1 MFKPQYVIFF
11 SDHDSK
17 SSADDIPYD
26 PEDDSQLPYKKAKS
40 DREDKKSQDKP
51 SVTTVTELIG
61 RISKCNSPAESTA
74 LTVAALAT
82 LKSTQE
88 KRRFLLDLTSKVE
101 EQKKLLEKK
110 EVAKLTARTLVSAIY
125 AISAASKALIPVAK
139 VAAKT
144 GSLPSAS
151 LTAAST
157 TESPTTSTPLKSDT
171 VVQSSSEKKVV
182 VSPSLISTAPSDSV
196 TEIKTSTISSDI
208 TVTSI
213 AQADFSMVEMNSG
226 QDVDMRIGTRPP
238 VSSRISGET
247 ITSVEKN
254 VQPPNFYVENPSISM
269 QDTPLEESSKP
280 VNPSEMPEAL
290 KSLFSI
296 MPSAN
301 YNFMSN
307 IKDSSEKDTKET
319 EVVDS
324 YSTSSG
330 QLSST
335 QSEEVVE
342 EEAEAPKGKKN
353 TFNVSLL
360 DFDYG
365 DSDSD
370 GEDSS
375 KVPHRSK
382 PGKRSPSGSGEG
394 TEGKGNSES
403 SGKCK
408 QTYISFINK
417 YFIAL
422 G

>member
-1 MFKPQYVIFF
+1 MKFFF

-26 PEDDSQLPYKKAKS
+26 PEDDSQLPYKKAKL

-51 SVTTVTELIG
+51 SPTSVTELIG

-139 VAAKT
+139 VATKT

-151 LTAAST
+151 QTAASS
-157 TESPTTSTPLKSDT
+157 TESLTTITPLKSDT
-171 VVQSSSEKKVV
+171 VVQSSSEKQVV
-182 VSPSLISTAPSDSV
+182 VSSSLISTAPSDSV

-208 TVTSI
+208 SVTSMV
-213 AQADFSMVEMNSG
+213 QADFSMEEMNSG

-238 VSSRISGET
+238 VSSRISEET
-247 ITSVEKN
+247 ITGVEKN
-254 VQPPNFYVENPSISM
+254 VTPPNFYVENPSISK

-301 YNFMSN
+301 YNYMSN

-319 EVVDS
+319 EVVES

-335 QSEEVVE
+335 QSEEVE
-342 EEAEAPKGKKN
+342 ELEAPKRKKN

-370 GEDSS
+370 GEDSN
-375 KVPHRSK
+375 KIPHRSK
-382 PGKRSPSGSGEG
+382 PGKQSPSGSGEG
-394 TEGKGNSES
+394 TEGKANTES
-403 SGKCK
+403 NGKCNH
-408 QTYISFINK
+408 TNIDF
-417 YFIAL
+417 
-422 G
+422 

>member
-1 MFKPQYVIFF
+1 MKFFF

-26 PEDDSQLPYKKAKS
+26 PEDDSQLPYKKAKL

-51 SVTTVTELIG
+51 SPTSVTELIG

-139 VAAKT
+139 VATKT

-151 LTAAST
+151 QTAASS
-157 TESPTTSTPLKSDT
+157 TESLTTITPLKSDT
-171 VVQSSSEKKVV
+171 VVQSSSEKQVV
-182 VSPSLISTAPSDSV
+182 VSSSLISTAPSDSV

-208 TVTSI
+208 SVTSMV
-213 AQADFSMVEMNSG
+213 QADFSMEEMNSG

-238 VSSRISGET
+238 VSSRISEET
-247 ITSVEKN
+247 ITGVEKN
-254 VQPPNFYVENPSISM
+254 VTPPNFYVENPSISK

-301 YNFMSN
+301 YNYMSN

-335 QSEEVVE
+335 QSEEVE
-342 EEAEAPKGKKN
+342 ELEAPKGKKN

-370 GEDSS
+370 GEDSN
-375 KVPHRSK
+375 KAPHRSK
-382 PGKRSPSGSGEG
+382 PGKQSPSGSGEG
-394 TEGKGNSES
+394 TEGKANTES
-403 SGKCK
+403 NGKCNH
-408 QTYISFINK
+408 TNIDF
-417 YFIAL
+417 
-422 G
+422 

>member
-1 MFKPQYVIFF
+1 MKYFF

-26 PEDDSQLPYKKAKS
+26 PEDDSQLPYKKAKL

-51 SVTTVTELIG
+51 SPTSVTELIG

-139 VAAKT
+139 VATKT

-151 LTAAST
+151 QTATSS
-157 TESPTTSTPLKSDT
+157 TESPTTITPLKSDK
-171 VVQSSSEKKVV
+171 VVQSSSEKQVV
-182 VSPSLISTAPSDSV
+182 VSSSLISTAPSDSV

-208 TVTSI
+208 SVTSMV
-213 AQADFSMVEMNSG
+213 QADFSMEEMNSG

-238 VSSRISGET
+238 VSSRISEET
-247 ITSVEKN
+247 ITGVEKN
-254 VQPPNFYVENPSISM
+254 VTPPNFYVENPSISK

-301 YNFMSN
+301 YNYMSN

-335 QSEEVVE
+335 QSEEVE
-342 EEAEAPKGKKN
+342 ELEAPKGKKN

-370 GEDSS
+370 GEDSN
-375 KVPHRSK
+375 KAPHRSK

-394 TEGKGNSES
+394 TEGKANTES
-403 SGKCK
+403 NGKCNH
-408 QTYISFINK
+408 TNIDF
-417 YFIAL
+417 
-422 G
+422 

>member
-1 MFKPQYVIFF
+1 MKYFF

-26 PEDDSQLPYKKAKS
+26 PEDDSQLPYKKAKL

-51 SVTTVTELIG
+51 SPTSVTELIG

-139 VAAKT
+139 VATKT

-151 LTAAST
+151 QTATSS
-157 TESPTTSTPLKSDT
+157 TESLTTITPLKSDK
-171 VVQSSSEKKVV
+171 VVQSSSEKQVV
-182 VSPSLISTAPSDSV
+182 VSSSLISTAPSDSV

-208 TVTSI
+208 SVTSMV
-213 AQADFSMVEMNSG
+213 QADFSMEEMNSG

-238 VSSRISGET
+238 VSSRISEET

-254 VQPPNFYVENPSISM
+254 VTPPNFYVENPSISK

-301 YNFMSN
+301 YNYMSN

-335 QSEEVVE
+335 QSEEAAE
-342 EEAEAPKGKKN
+342 ELEAPKGKKN

-370 GEDSS
+370 GEDSN
-375 KVPHRSK
+375 KAPHRSK
-382 PGKRSPSGSGEG
+382 PGKRSPSESGEG
-394 TEGKGNSES
+394 TEGKANTES
-403 SGKCK
+403 NGKCNH
-408 QTYISFINK
+408 TNIDF
-417 YFIAL
+417 
-422 G
+422 

>member
-1 MFKPQYVIFF
+1 MKFFF

-26 PEDDSQLPYKKAKS
+26 PEDDSQLPYKKAKL

-51 SVTTVTELIG
+51 SPTSVTELIG

-139 VAAKT
+139 VATKT

-151 LTAAST
+151 QTAASS
-157 TESPTTSTPLKSDT
+157 TESLTTITPLKSDT
-171 VVQSSSEKKVV
+171 VVQSSSEKQVV
-182 VSPSLISTAPSDSV
+182 VSSSLISTAPSDSV

-208 TVTSI
+208 SVTSMV
-213 AQADFSMVEMNSG
+213 QADFSMEEMNSG

-238 VSSRISGET
+238 VSSRISEET
-247 ITSVEKN
+247 ITGVEKN
-254 VQPPNFYVENPSISM
+254 VTPPNFYVENPSISK

-301 YNFMSN
+301 YNYMSN

-335 QSEEVVE
+335 QSEEVE
-342 EEAEAPKGKKN
+342 ELEAPKGKKN

-370 GEDSS
+370 GEDSN
-375 KVPHRSK
+375 KAPHRSK

-394 TEGKGNSES
+394 TEGKANTES
-403 SGKCK
+403 NGKCNH
-408 QTYISFINK
+408 TNIDF
-417 YFIAL
+417 
-422 G
+422 

>member
-1 MFKPQYVIFF
+1 MKYFF

-26 PEDDSQLPYKKAKS
+26 PEDDSQLPYKKAKL

-51 SVTTVTELIG
+51 SPTSVTELIG

-139 VAAKT
+139 VATKT

-151 LTAAST
+151 QTATSS
-157 TESPTTSTPLKSDT
+157 TESLTTITPLKSDT
-171 VVQSSSEKKVV
+171 VVQSSSEKQVV
-182 VSPSLISTAPSDSV
+182 VSSSLISTAPSDSV

-208 TVTSI
+208 SVTSMV
-213 AQADFSMVEMNSG
+213 QADFSMEEMNSG

-238 VSSRISGET
+238 VSSRISEET
-247 ITSVEKN
+247 ITGVEKN
-254 VQPPNFYVENPSISM
+254 VTPPNFYVENPSISK

-301 YNFMSN
+301 YNYMSN

-335 QSEEVVE
+335 QSEEVE
-342 EEAEAPKGKKN
+342 ELEAPKGKKN

-370 GEDSS
+370 GEDSN
-375 KVPHRSK
+375 KAPHRSK

-394 TEGKGNSES
+394 TEGKANTES
-403 SGKCK
+403 NGKCNH
-408 QTYISFINK
+408 TNIDF
-417 YFIAL
+417 
-422 G
+422 

>member
-1 MFKPQYVIFF
+1 MKYFF

-26 PEDDSQLPYKKAKS
+26 PEDDSQLPYKKAKL
-40 DREDKKSQDKP
+40 DREDKKLQDKP
-51 SVTTVTELIG
+51 SPTSVTELIG

-139 VAAKT
+139 VATKT

-151 LTAAST
+151 QTAASS
-157 TESPTTSTPLKSDT
+157 TESLTTITPLKSDK
-171 VVQSSSEKKVV
+171 VVQSSSEKQVV
-182 VSPSLISTAPSDSV
+182 VSSSLISTAPSDSV

-208 TVTSI
+208 SVTSMV
-213 AQADFSMVEMNSG
+213 QADFSMEEMNSG

-238 VSSRISGET
+238 VSSRISEET
-247 ITSVEKN
+247 ITGVEKN
-254 VQPPNFYVENPSISM
+254 VTPPNFYVENPSISK

-301 YNFMSN
+301 YNYMSN

-335 QSEEVVE
+335 QSEEVE
-342 EEAEAPKGKKN
+342 ELEAPKGKKN

-370 GEDSS
+370 GEDSN
-375 KVPHRSK
+375 KAPHRSK

-394 TEGKGNSES
+394 TEGKANTES
-403 SGKCK
+403 NGKCNH
-408 QTYISFINK
+408 TNIDF
-417 YFIAL
+417 
-422 G
+422 

>member
-1 MFKPQYVIFF
+1 MKFFF

-26 PEDDSQLPYKKAKS
+26 PEDDSQLPYKKAKL

-51 SVTTVTELIG
+51 SPTSVTELIG

-139 VAAKT
+139 VATKT

-151 LTAAST
+151 QTATSS
-157 TESPTTSTPLKSDT
+157 TESPTTITPLKSDK
-171 VVQSSSEKKVV
+171 VVQSSSEKQVV
-182 VSPSLISTAPSDSV
+182 VSSSLISTAPSDSV

-208 TVTSI
+208 SVTSMV
-213 AQADFSMVEMNSG
+213 QADFSMEEMNSG

-238 VSSRISGET
+238 VSSRISEET
-247 ITSVEKN
+247 ITGVEKN
-254 VQPPNFYVENPSISM
+254 VTPPNFYVENPSISK

-301 YNFMSN
+301 YNYMSN

-335 QSEEVVE
+335 QSEEVE
-342 EEAEAPKGKKN
+342 ELEAPKGKKN

-370 GEDSS
+370 GEDSN
-375 KVPHRSK
+375 KAPHRSK

-394 TEGKGNSES
+394 TEGKANTES
-403 SGKCK
+403 NGKCNH
-408 QTYISFINK
+408 TNIDF
-417 YFIAL
+417 
-422 G
+422 

>member
-1 MFKPQYVIFF
+1 MKFFF

-26 PEDDSQLPYKKAKS
+26 PEDDSQLPYKKAKL

-51 SVTTVTELIG
+51 SPTSVTELIG

-139 VAAKT
+139 VATKT

-151 LTAAST
+151 QTATSS
-157 TESPTTSTPLKSDT
+157 TESLTTITPLKSDK
-171 VVQSSSEKKVV
+171 VVQSSSEKQVV
-182 VSPSLISTAPSDSV
+182 VSSSLISTAPSDSV

-208 TVTSI
+208 SVTSMV
-213 AQADFSMVEMNSG
+213 QADFSMEEMNSG

-238 VSSRISGET
+238 VSSRISEET
-247 ITSVEKN
+247 ITGVEKN
-254 VQPPNFYVENPSISM
+254 VTPPNFYVENPSISK

-301 YNFMSN
+301 YNYMSN

-335 QSEEVVE
+335 QSEEVE
-342 EEAEAPKGKKN
+342 ELEAPKGKKN

-370 GEDSS
+370 GEDSN
-375 KVPHRSK
+375 KAPHRSK

-394 TEGKGNSES
+394 TEGKANTES
-403 SGKCK
+403 NGKCNH
-408 QTYISFINK
+408 TNIDF
-417 YFIAL
+417 
-422 G
+422 

>member
-1 MFKPQYVIFF
+1 MKFFF

-26 PEDDSQLPYKKAKS
+26 PEDDSQLPYKKAKL

-51 SVTTVTELIG
+51 SPTSVTELIG

-139 VAAKT
+139 VATKT

-151 LTAAST
+151 QTAAAST
-157 TESPTTSTPLKSDT
+157 ESLTTITPLKSDT
-171 VVQSSSEKKVV
+171 VVQSSSEKQVV
-182 VSPSLISTAPSDSV
+182 VSSSLISTAPSDSV

-208 TVTSI
+208 SVTSMV
-213 AQADFSMVEMNSG
+213 QADFSMEEMNSG

-238 VSSRISGET
+238 VSSRISEET
-247 ITSVEKN
+247 ITGVEKN
-254 VQPPNFYVENPSISM
+254 VTPPNFYVENPSISK

-301 YNFMSN
+301 YNYMSN

-335 QSEEVVE
+335 QSEEVE
-342 EEAEAPKGKKN
+342 ELEAPKGKKN

-370 GEDSS
+370 GEDSN
-375 KVPHRSK
+375 KIPHRSK
-382 PGKRSPSGSGEG
+382 PGKQSPSGSGEG
-394 TEGKGNSES
+394 TEGKANTES
-403 SGKCK
+403 NGKCNH
-408 QTYISFINK
+408 TNIDF
-417 YFIAL
+417 
-422 G
+422 

>member
-1 MFKPQYVIFF
+1 MKFFF

-26 PEDDSQLPYKKAKS
+26 PEDDSQLPYKKAKL
-40 DREDKKSQDKP
+40 DREDKKLQDKP
-51 SVTTVTELIG
+51 SPTSVTELIG

-139 VAAKT
+139 VATKT

-151 LTAAST
+151 QTAASS
-157 TESPTTSTPLKSDT
+157 TESLTTITPLKSDT
-171 VVQSSSEKKVV
+171 VVQSSSEKQVV
-182 VSPSLISTAPSDSV
+182 VSSSLISTAPSDSV

-208 TVTSI
+208 SVTSMV
-213 AQADFSMVEMNSG
+213 QADFSMEEMNSG

-238 VSSRISGET
+238 VSSRISEET
-247 ITSVEKN
+247 ITGVEKN
-254 VQPPNFYVENPSISM
+254 VTPPNFYVENPSISK

-301 YNFMSN
+301 YNYMSN

-335 QSEEVVE
+335 QSEEVE
-342 EEAEAPKGKKN
+342 ELEAPKGKKN

-370 GEDSS
+370 GEDSN
-375 KVPHRSK
+375 KAPHRSK

-394 TEGKGNSES
+394 TEGKANTES
-403 SGKCK
+403 NGKCNH
-408 QTYISFINK
+408 TNIDF
-417 YFIAL
+417 
-422 G
+422 

>member
-1 MFKPQYVIFF
+1 MKYFF

-26 PEDDSQLPYKKAKS
+26 PEDDSQLPYKKAKL

-51 SVTTVTELIG
+51 SPTSVTELIG

-139 VAAKT
+139 VATKT

-151 LTAAST
+151 QTAASS
-157 TESPTTSTPLKSDT
+157 TESLTTITPLKSDT
-171 VVQSSSEKKVV
+171 VVQSSSEKQVV
-182 VSPSLISTAPSDSV
+182 VSSSLISTAPSDSV

-208 TVTSI
+208 SVTSMV
-213 AQADFSMVEMNSG
+213 QADFSMEEMNSG

-238 VSSRISGET
+238 VSSRISEET
-247 ITSVEKN
+247 ITGVEKN
-254 VQPPNFYVENPSISM
+254 VTPPNFYVENPSISK

-301 YNFMSN
+301 YNYMSN

-335 QSEEVVE
+335 QSEEVE
-342 EEAEAPKGKKN
+342 ELEAPKGKKN

-370 GEDSS
+370 GEDSN
-375 KVPHRSK
+375 KAPHRSK

-394 TEGKGNSES
+394 TEGKANTES
-403 SGKCK
+403 NGKCNH
-408 QTYISFINK
+408 TNIDF
-417 YFIAL
+417 
-422 G
+422 

>member
-1 MFKPQYVIFF
+1 M
-11 SDHDSK
+11 
-17 SSADDIPYD
+17 
-26 PEDDSQLPYKKAKS
+26 
-40 DREDKKSQDKP
+40 
-51 SVTTVTELIG
+51 
-61 RISKCNSPAESTA
+61 
-74 LTVAALAT
+74 AALAT

-139 VAAKT
+139 VATKT

-151 LTAAST
+151 QTAASS
-157 TESPTTSTPLKSDT
+157 TESLTTITPLKSDK
-171 VVQSSSEKKVV
+171 VVQSSSEKQVV
-182 VSPSLISTAPSDSV
+182 VSSSLISTAPSDSV

-208 TVTSI
+208 SVTSM
-213 AQADFSMVEMNSG
+213 AQADFSMEEMNSG

-238 VSSRISGET
+238 VSSRISEET
-247 ITSVEKN
+247 ITGVEKN
-254 VQPPNFYVENPSISM
+254 VTPPNFYVENPSISK

-301 YNFMSN
+301 YNYMSN

-335 QSEEVVE
+335 QSEEVE
-342 EEAEAPKGKKN
+342 ELEAPKGKKN

-370 GEDSS
+370 GEDSN
-375 KVPHRSK
+375 KAPHRSK

-394 TEGKGNSES
+394 TEGKANTES
-403 SGKCK
+403 NGKCNH
-408 QTYISFINK
+408 TNIDF
-417 YFIAL
+417 
-422 G
+422 

>member
-1 MFKPQYVIFF
+1 MKYFF

-26 PEDDSQLPYKKAKS
+26 PEDDSQLPYKKAKL

-51 SVTTVTELIG
+51 SPTSVTELIG

-139 VAAKT
+139 VATKT

-151 LTAAST
+151 QTATSS
-157 TESPTTSTPLKSDT
+157 TESLTTITPLKSDK
-171 VVQSSSEKKVV
+171 VVQSSSEKQVV
-182 VSPSLISTAPSDSV
+182 VSSSLISTAPSDSV

-208 TVTSI
+208 SVTSMV
-213 AQADFSMVEMNSG
+213 QADFSMEEMNSG

-238 VSSRISGET
+238 VSSRISEET
-247 ITSVEKN
+247 ITGVEKN
-254 VQPPNFYVENPSISM
+254 VTPPNFYVENPSISK

-301 YNFMSN
+301 YNYMSN

-335 QSEEVVE
+335 QSEEVE
-342 EEAEAPKGKKN
+342 ELEAPKGKKN

-370 GEDSS
+370 GEDSN
-375 KVPHRSK
+375 KAPHRSK
-382 PGKRSPSGSGEG
+382 PGKQSPSGSGEG
-394 TEGKGNSES
+394 TEGKANTES
-403 SGKCK
+403 NGKCNH
-408 QTYISFINK
+408 TNIDF
-417 YFIAL
+417 
-422 G
+422 

>member
-1 MFKPQYVIFF
+1 MKFFF

-26 PEDDSQLPYKKAKS
+26 PEDDSQLPYKKAKL

-51 SVTTVTELIG
+51 SPTSVTELIG

-139 VAAKT
+139 VATKT

-151 LTAAST
+151 QTATSS
-157 TESPTTSTPLKSDT
+157 TESLTTITPLKSDT
-171 VVQSSSEKKVV
+171 VVQSSSEKQVV
-182 VSPSLISTAPSDSV
+182 VSSSLISTAPSDSV

-208 TVTSI
+208 SVTSMV
-213 AQADFSMVEMNSG
+213 QADFSMEEMNSG

-238 VSSRISGET
+238 VSSRISEET
-247 ITSVEKN
+247 ITGVEKN
-254 VQPPNFYVENPSISM
+254 VTPPNFYVENPSISK

-301 YNFMSN
+301 YNYMSN

-335 QSEEVVE
+335 QSEEVE
-342 EEAEAPKGKKN
+342 ELEAPKGKKN

-370 GEDSS
+370 GEDSN
-375 KVPHRSK
+375 KAPHRSK

-394 TEGKGNSES
+394 TEGKANTES
-403 SGKCK
+403 NGKCNH
-408 QTYISFINK
+408 TNIDF
-417 YFIAL
+417 
-422 G
+422 

>member
-1 MFKPQYVIFF
+1 MKFFF

-26 PEDDSQLPYKKAKS
+26 PEDDSQLPYKKAKL

-51 SVTTVTELIG
+51 SPTSVTELIG

-139 VAAKT
+139 VATKT

-151 LTAAST
+151 QTATSS
-157 TESPTTSTPLKSDT
+157 TESLTTITPLKSDK
-171 VVQSSSEKKVV
+171 VVHSSSEKQVV
-182 VSPSLISTAPSDSV
+182 VSSSLISTAPSDSV

-208 TVTSI
+208 SVTSMV
-213 AQADFSMVEMNSG
+213 QADFSMEEMNSG

-238 VSSRISGET
+238 VSSRISEET
-247 ITSVEKN
+247 ITGVEKN
-254 VQPPNFYVENPSISM
+254 VTPPNFYVENPSISK

-301 YNFMSN
+301 YNYMSN

-335 QSEEVVE
+335 QSEEVE
-342 EEAEAPKGKKN
+342 ELEAPKGKKN

-370 GEDSS
+370 GEDSN
-375 KVPHRSK
+375 KAPHRSK

-394 TEGKGNSES
+394 TEGKANTES
-403 SGKCK
+403 NGKCNH
-408 QTYISFINK
+408 TNIDF
-417 YFIAL
+417 
-422 G
+422 

>member
-1 MFKPQYVIFF
+1 M
-11 SDHDSK
+11 
-17 SSADDIPYD
+17 
-26 PEDDSQLPYKKAKS
+26 
-40 DREDKKSQDKP
+40 
-51 SVTTVTELIG
+51 
-61 RISKCNSPAESTA
+61 
-74 LTVAALAT
+74 AALAT

-151 LTAAST
+151 QTAAST

-182 VSPSLISTAPSDSV
+182 MSPSLISTAPSDSV

-375 KVPHRSK
+375 KAPHRSK
-382 PGKRSPSGSGEG
+382 AGKRSPSGSGEG

-408 QTYISFINK
+408 QTYITFINM
-417 YFIAL
+417 YFLA
-422 G
+422 

>member
-1 MFKPQYVIFF
+1 MKYFF

-26 PEDDSQLPYKKAKS
+26 PEDDSQLPYKKAKL

-51 SVTTVTELIG
+51 SPTSVTELIG

-139 VAAKT
+139 IATKT

-151 LTAAST
+151 QTATSS
-157 TESPTTSTPLKSDT
+157 TESLTTITPLKSDK
-171 VVQSSSEKKVV
+171 VVQSSSEKQVV
-182 VSPSLISTAPSDSV
+182 VSSSLISTAPSDSV

-208 TVTSI
+208 SVTSMV
-213 AQADFSMVEMNSG
+213 QADFSMEEMNSG

-238 VSSRISGET
+238 VSSRISEET
-247 ITSVEKN
+247 ITGVEKN
-254 VQPPNFYVENPSISM
+254 VTPPNFYVENPSISK

-301 YNFMSN
+301 YNYMSN

-335 QSEEVVE
+335 QSEEVE
-342 EEAEAPKGKKN
+342 ELEAPKGKKN

-370 GEDSS
+370 GEDSN
-375 KVPHRSK
+375 KAPHRSK

-394 TEGKGNSES
+394 TEGKANTES
-403 SGKCK
+403 NGKCNH
-408 QTYISFINK
+408 TNIDF
-417 YFIAL
+417 
-422 G
+422 